1 MFMQMNVFLAWKKM
15 ASPLELEKF
24 HYQEF
29 EVPGSFV
36 NDIMFKGKECQHI
49 NIVLI
54 GTSIS
59 VINFTV
65 RTYEE
70 MNNNC
75 LQGNTWSFDST
86 FLFVGSV
93 ATTIGLIQIGQAAPN
108 EFMFVFDKKS

>member
-1 MFMQMNVFLAWKKM
+1 M

-29 EVPGSFV
+29 DVSGNFI
-36 NDIMFKGKECQHI
+36 NDIMFKGKWCLLL
-49 NIVLI
+49 NISPSS
-54 GTSIS
+54 TS

-93 ATTIGLIQIGQAAPN
+93 ATTIGLIQIDPASSQH
-108 EFMFVFDKKS
+108 

>member
-1 MFMQMNVFLAWKKM
+1 M

-36 NDIMFKGKECQHI
+36 NDIMFKGKLWSEF
-49 NIVLI
+49 NLKLSS
-54 GTSIS
+54 TPFL

-93 ATTIGLIQIGQAAPN
+93 ATTIGSIQNILDGTQNPC
-108 EFMFVFDKKS
+108 

>member
-1 MFMQMNVFLAWKKM
+1 M

-36 NDIMFKGKECQHI
+36 NDIMFKGRECWPL
-49 NIVLI
+49 NILLSS
-54 GTSIS
+54 TPFS

-93 ATTIGLIQIGQAAPN
+93 ATTIGLIQTNPTEIIHIFSTRN
-108 EFMFVFDKKS
+108 VESTRLRKCYTKN